1 MRLDLLA
8 ALSGAMIAVQARVNG
23 ELSHQL
29 NNGLQAAFVSFG
41 SGLLIIL
48 LITPF
53 SSQIKEGIVNL
64 RAAVKNKEI
73 ARWKLLA
80 GALGGSFVA
89 IQTQIVPLIGVAIY
103 SVASIAGQTAM
114 SLIVDRIGLT
124 GGGKKLISPR
134 RVLAAVLT
142 VIAVLVSVWDRIDA
156 NNLSMFAV
164 TAGGIAGA
172 IVGVQRALNGQIN
185 EYSHQS
191 FTTSLLNFITGT
203 SFLMILIAI
212 GLVIGRNELSPL
224 PSNPWWIYTGGV
236 IGVIYIAFTSTI
248 VQHLGVLTFTLFSV
262 GGQLVGSL
270 VIDLVSPTKG
280 VSVSAYLVTG
290 IFMTY
295 AGVIGVIYIAFIST
309 IVQHLGVLTFTLF
322 SVGGQL
328 ISSLIIDF
336 VSPTNGV
343 RVSYYLITGIAMTY
357 LGVIAGGV
365 GSSRVKKPQKQ

>member
-8 ALSGAMIAVQARVNG
+8 ALSGAMIALQARANG
-23 ELSHQL
+23 ELSHRL
-29 NNGLQAAFVSFG
+29 NNGLQAALVSFS
-41 SGLLIIL
+41 SGLLIIFV
-48 LITPF
+48 ITLF
-53 SSQIKEGIVNL
+53 NSQIKDGIKNL
-64 RAAVKNKEI
+64 RTAVANKEI
-73 ARWKLLA
+73 ARWKLFA

-142 VIAVLVSVWDRIDA
+142 VLAVLVSVWDRIDA

-185 EYSHQS
+185 EHSHQS
-191 FTTSLLNFITGT
+191 FTTSLLNFATGT
-203 SFLMILIAI
+203 TFLLILISA
-212 GLVIGRNELSPL
+212 GLILGRNQLSPL
-224 PSNPWWIYTGGV
+224 PSGPWWIYTGGV

-270 VIDLVSPTKG
+270 IIDLVSPTKG

-290 IFMTY
+290 IVMTY
-295 AGVIGVIYIAFIST
+295 A
-309 IVQHLGVLTFTLF
+309 
-322 SVGGQL
+322 
-328 ISSLIIDF
+328 
-336 VSPTNGV
+336 
-343 RVSYYLITGIAMTY
+343 
-357 LGVIAGGV
+357 GVIAGGV
-365 GSSRVKKPQKQ
+365 GSSRVKKPQRL